1 MLKSHLFHLLLSA
14 LSILPLRV
22 LQSSGAL
29 LGSILWLINSRM
41 AQVSKENIDLCYPL
55 LSEQQKTDLTKRS
68 LRETGKTIM
77 ETPFAWAS
85 PGAACM
91 QSIISVEGK
100 AELDERR
107 ARGQGIIFVIP
118 HLGNWEVINH
128 FLGSHYAL
136 THMYLPNR
144 SPAME
149 ELIQACRSRAGT
161 NFVAAGISG
170 IRSQLQ
176 ILKAGGVI
184 GAMPDQEPDV
194 HTGKFARFFGQPALT
209 SQLIPGLARRTS
221 AICVVAYC
229 KRLGDG
235 AGFKVILKQV
245 DLGSPDETIS
255 IQALNDAVENV
266 VSRIPEQYLW
276 SYKRFRTREDGDKE
290 LYHFPDNP
298 VSVLVEK
305 TIIRGLLRIT
315 SLLNLASLHLLSAL
329 LAGYILLIRGKH
341 LKVTSRNVSICY
353 PQQDD
358 AEKKHLVKTSIRE
371 FSKAIFEIGK
381 VWYCNDIHFHSML
394 LSVEGLEN
402 MIEGSAIV
410 MTPPLGNREV
420 VLRYLGQRFNTSE
433 YYHPNS
439 ISSFDELIRQQ
450 RCSMGIALLDHT
462 RLHRLKLLEKL
473 RDGEVITL
481 CPDQQPRLRSGAFI
495 PFFGVEALTTLTLP
509 YLLRDTYPA
518 LVFGIALREE
528 AGFRLHLHPCDY
540 DTGADDK
547 TILLD
552 INRQFEEVVTANRN
566 QYRWSDKRFNI
577 RPQGAEKLY
586 RP

>member
-1 MLKSHLFHLLLSA
+1 
-14 LSILPLRV
+14 
-22 LQSSGAL
+22 
-29 LGSILWLINSRM
+29 
-41 AQVSKENIDLCYPL
+41 
-55 LSEQQKTDLTKRS
+55 
-68 LRETGKTIM
+68 M
-77 ETPFAWAS
+77 ETAFAWAS

-100 AELDERR
+100 AELDEQRVP
-107 ARGQGIIFVIP
+107 GQGIIFIIP
-118 HLGNWEVINH
+118 HLGNWEIINH

-136 THMYLPNR
+136 THMYLPNP
-144 SPAME
+144 SPAVDE
-149 ELIQACRSRAGT
+149 FIQACRSRTGT
-161 NFVAAGISG
+161 NFVAAGVSG
-170 IRSQLQ
+170 IRRQLQ
-176 ILKAGGVI
+176 ILKAGGAI

-194 HTGKFARFFGQPALT
+194 HTGKFANFFGQPALT
-209 SQLIPGLARRTS
+209 SELIPGLAQRTG

-229 KRLGDG
+229 KRLGNG
-235 AGFKVILKQV
+235 AGFNVILKQV
-245 DLGSPDETIS
+245 DPGSPGETIS
-255 IQALNDAVENV
+255 IQVLNDAVENAV
-266 VSRIPEQYLW
+266 RGVPEQYLW
-276 SYKRFRTREDGDKE
+276 SYKRFRTREGGDKE

-298 VSVLVEK
+298 IRVAAEK

-315 SLLNLASLHLLSAL
+315 ALLNLVSLHLLSAP
-329 LAGYILLIRGKH
+329 LAGYIFLIRGKYF
-341 LKVTSRNVSICY
+341 KVTSRNVSICY
-353 PQQDD
+353 AQQDD
-358 AEKKHLVKTSIRE
+358 AEKKRLVTTSIRE

-381 VWYCNDIHFHSML
+381 VWYCNDVQFHSML

-420 VLRYLGQRFNTSE
+420 VMRYLGQRFNTTE

-439 ISSFDELIRQQ
+439 TSSFDELIRQQ

-462 RLHRLKLLEKL
+462 RQHRPRLLEKL

-481 CPDQQPRLRSGAFI
+481 CPDQQPRLRSGLFI
-495 PFFGVEALTTLTLP
+495 PFFGVEALTTLSLP
-509 YLLRDTYPA
+509 YLLRDCHPA

-540 DTGADDK
+540 DADTDDK

-586 RP
+586 HF